1 MPESESSPSKS
12 TPAPTGAAPPRKAGD
27 PATPKTT
34 AKGASKGTKGGA
46 KRGPSGRT
54 TPKGTSSRY
63 TPPTPKTV
71 VKSPLWVP
79 VLMFALLGMG
89 VLVVVTNYLG
99 LLPGEQQNWYLILG
113 LAQITAGFVVATF
126 YK

>member
-1 MPESESSPSKS
+1 VPEQKPRSKATTKSAGKPDKPSGKS
-12 TPAPTGAAPPRKAGD
+12 KV
-27 PATPKTT
+27 
-34 AKGASKGTKGGA
+34 AKS
-46 KRGPSGRT
+46 SGRT
-54 TPKGTSSRY
+54 TPKGSSRY

-79 VLMFALLGMG
+79 VLLFSLFAVG

-99 LLPGEQQNWYLILG
+99 LLPGEQQNWYLLLG
-113 LAQITAGFVVATF
+113 LAQITGGFIVATF